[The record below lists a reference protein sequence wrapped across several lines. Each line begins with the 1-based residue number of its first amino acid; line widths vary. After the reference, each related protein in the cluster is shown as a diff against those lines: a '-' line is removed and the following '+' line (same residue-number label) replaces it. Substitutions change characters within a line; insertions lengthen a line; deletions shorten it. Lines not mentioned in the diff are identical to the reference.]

1 MKLGMSE
8 GRDELV
14 RKKRATQ
21 FLCLNFTAVSSQESP
36 LDQYIVQ
43 YRYAT
48 DPASR
53 GAAGARTIG
62 FNASK
67 PAQNNLKEQHKTMSK
82 MVKGSNSPVREGHV
96 RLYFSL
102 PGRGFEPVE
111 IPQEFDTGRRGPSKL
126 AGKKHYNF
134 DSKFDLTSLDEYQAH
149 LEGELEGLAIEKYR
163 GSPGAFG
170 DVRGSVRVFGQRT
183 LRGPLVILKPNW
195 DDGILQFCPGCVE
208 DVCNE
213 MRGNMLSGRRVLT
226 PVVIDE
232 VLSSVSLCVEN
243 IESHDLKDEEELVS
257 LEKLHDELNQCRR
270 EMGMEPVVVLD
281 PIEVEM
287 ADGSPWLFL
296 KA

>member
-1 MKLGMSE
+1 MSE
-8 GRDELV
+8 GREELV
-14 RKKRATQ
+14 KKKRATQ
-21 FLCLNFTAVSSQESP
+21 FLCLNFTAVSSRESP
-36 LDQYIVQ
+36 LDQYLGQ
-43 YRYAT
+43 YRHAT

-82 MVKGSNSPVREGHV
+82 MVKGSNAPVKEGRV

-149 LEGELEGLAIEKYR
+149 LEGELESLAIEKYR
-163 GSPGAFG
+163 SSPQTFR
-170 DVRGSVRVFGQRT
+170 DVRWSVHVFGEQYLT
-183 LRGPLVILKPNW
+183 NPLLAILKPRG
-195 DDGILQFCPGCVE
+195 DDDVLRFCPGCVE

-213 MRGNMLSGRRVLT
+213 MRGYMLSGDRVLT
-226 PVVIDE
+226 PVVIDD

-243 IESHDLKDEEELVS
+243 IESHDLRDEGGLVS

-270 EMGMEPVVVLD
+270 EMGMEPVIVLD

-296 KA
+296 KT